1 MKLPQHHLV
10 YEVLRP
16 GRQGKH
22 IPGTRPPQT
31 NGCLTSGDLSPEMDV
46 ITFRAN
52 TVDCCHEA
60 ACCCMNRTGGFWLE
74 LRPITL
80 EGNPVFVKF

>member
-22 IPGTRPPQT
+22 TPGTRPPQT

-46 ITFRAN
+46 ITFHAN
-52 TVDCCHEA
+52 TVRLLPRGCLLLHEQDRLILA
-60 ACCCMNRTGGFWLE
+60 
-74 LRPITL
+74 
-80 EGNPVFVKF
+80 